1 MNEEKEMRKFLGF
14 LGNEIFLGT
23 LIALLSVFTALASYQ
38 GAMSDSEQNK
48 YEILGMQQLNDGNAE
63 YLRANQDI
71 TQDYNYF
78 DNWYLN
84 VDERPEIGEYYQTSF
99 SEALLA
105 AVDRDPDLV
114 WDDQYYDEMYTD
126 ATELWDES
134 DINFELASQYDEKG
148 DQLQLVMMIMALG
161 LAFAAWSSLLNAES
175 NMRLLFAL
183 FGLIMF
189 VIGLFTYIPIAVG

>member
-1 MNEEKEMRKFLGF
+1 MKKVLGF

-84 VDERPEIGEYYQTSF
+84 VDERPDIGEYYQTSF
-99 SEALLA
+99 SEALA
-105 AVDRDPDLV
+105 AAIERDPDLV
-114 WDDQYYDEMYTD
+114 WDEQYYDEMYTD
-126 ATELWDES
+126 AIGLWDES
-134 DINFELASQYDEKG
+134 ETNFGLASNFDEKG

-161 LAFAAWSSLLNAES
+161 LAFAAWASLLGAES

-189 VIGLFTYIPIAVG
+189 VAGIITYIPIATG

>member
-1 MNEEKEMRKFLGF
+1 MKRVLGF

-23 LIALLSVFTALASYQ
+23 MIALLSVFTAVASYQ
-38 GAMSDSEQNK
+38 GSMSDSEQNK

-84 VDERPEIGEYYQTSF
+84 VDERAEIAEYYQLSF

-105 AVDRDPDLV
+105 AIDRDPDTV
-114 WDDQYYDEMYTD
+114 WDEQYYDDMYAD
-126 ATELWDES
+126 ATGLWDEF
-134 DINFELASQYDEKG
+134 DVNFDLASQWDERG
-148 DQLQLVMMIMALG
+148 DQLQLVMLIMALG
-161 LAFAAWSSLLNAES
+161 LAFAAWASLLGAQS
-175 NMRLLFAL
+175 NMRLLFSA
-183 FGLIMF
+183 FGFIVF
-189 VIGLFTYIPIAVG
+189 IAGLFIYLVMVPTVT